1 MYSGVKFHKIFE
13 DIIVWIRL
21 KKEFFSFDKDVYI
34 ANVYFVPESS
44 VIICMTHLLY
54 FNRKLLIS
62 VLRLHILLREGISM
76 RAQATYAKLKILK
89 TYVEMIHLAIT

>member
-1 MYSGVKFHKIFE
+1 MKYDIIFLNETWSKGDCDFTLNGYTYLDYPRKSRSKNALRASGGIGIFIRNSVYSGVKFHKIFE

-44 VIICMTHLLY
+44 V
-54 FNRKLLIS
+54 
-62 VLRLHILLREGISM
+62 
-76 RAQATYAKLKILK
+76 
-89 TYVEMIHLAIT
+89 